1 MFSNSVIDY
10 CKYLT
15 YILDVNKYLDNTD
28 HSYLK
33 SLNVGIPMGTNCVP
47 VPVGLFIYLFV
58 ESFINGL
65 LRAKTSFVYKQW
77 VLRWSRW

>member
-33 SLNVGIPMGTNCVP
+33 SLNVGIPMGTNCAP
-47 VPVGLFIYLFV
+47 FPVGLFVYLFV
-58 ESFINGL
+58 ESFINAGFSGEKHL
-65 LRAKTSFVYKQW
+65 S
-77 VLRWSRW
+77 